1 MNNQTIRTSVPALD
15 KTVRVCNYLF
25 SSPGATFS
33 QIQQDLDL
41 PKSSTSSLLNA
52 LVEHHLLRQ
61 ERGRFFL
68 GLKLYEW
75 GNRSLEQFDISK
87 VARPVLEK
95 LRDSTDLICHLGIL
109 DEVAPIYILKLESTQ
124 PIGIRTWVGKKL
136 PLHSSGVG
144 KALCAWLPQ
153 DVIDTLLPEETLPR
167 FTQTTITRKSDL
179 IQEFARIR
187 ERGWAFD
194 NAEDSPGIY
203 CIAAPV
209 FNQTREV
216 IAAISISGVEIQI
229 PKEKIEYY
237 STLVLD
243 ACQEL
248 SEKLKHI

>member
-1 MNNQTIRTSVPALD
+1 MNQTITTSVPALD
-15 KTVRVCNYLF
+15 KTVRICSYLF
-25 SSPGATFS
+25 NTPGATFS
-33 QIQQDLDL
+33 QIQQDLGL

-52 LVEHHLLRQ
+52 LVDHHLLRQ
-61 ERGRFFL
+61 DRGQFFL

-87 VARPVLEK
+87 VAQPVLEK

-109 DEVAPIYILKLESTQ
+109 DEVAPIYILKLESAQ
-124 PIGIRTWVGKKL
+124 PIGIRSWVGKKL
-136 PLHSSGVG
+136 SLHSSGVG

-153 DVIDTLLPEETLPR
+153 ETMDTLMPDETLPR
-167 FTQTTITRKSDL
+167 YTETTITRKSDL
-179 IQEFARIR
+179 MQEFARIR

-209 FNQTREV
+209 FNSSQEV
-216 IAAISISGVEIQI
+216 VAAISISGVEVQL
-229 PKEKIEYY
+229 PKERIPDY
-237 STLVLD
+237 SILVQK

-248 SEKLKHI
+248 SAKLRYS

>member
-1 MNNQTIRTSVPALD
+1 M
-15 KTVRVCNYLF
+15 
-25 SSPGATFS
+25 
-33 QIQQDLDL
+33 
-41 PKSSTSSLLNA
+41 
-52 LVEHHLLRQ
+52 
-61 ERGRFFL
+61 
-68 GLKLYEW
+68 YEW

-229 PKEKIEYY
+229 PKEKLNIIQLWFLMRVKNYR
-237 STLVLD
+237 
-243 ACQEL
+243 QN
-248 SEKLKHI
+248 

>member
-124 PIGIRTWVGKKL
+124 PIGIRTWVGKSC
-136 PLHSSGVG
+136 HSIVLELVRLYVRGYLKTS
-144 KALCAWLPQ
+144 LTHCCL
-153 DVIDTLLPEETLPR
+153 
-167 FTQTTITRKSDL
+167 RKRCHDL
-179 IQEFARIR
+179 RKQL
-187 ERGWAFD
+187 
-194 NAEDSPGIY
+194 S
-203 CIAAPV
+203 
-209 FNQTREV
+209 
-216 IAAISISGVEIQI
+216 
-229 PKEKIEYY
+229 
-237 STLVLD
+237 LVNL
-243 ACQEL
+243 
-248 SEKLKHI
+248 I